1 MTKRHSPT
9 EPVLNRRGST
19 VVRFVGYRNGIGPHT
34 ASSRIWSNAPAK
46 NQKKNAR
53 VIFTIPVCHI
63 CVPVTERTSGVQK
76 KASAATYNTNQ

>member
-9 EPVLNRRGST
+9 DPTLNRRGST
-19 VVRFVGYRNGIGPHT
+19 VVRFVGYKNGIGPHT

-46 NQKKNAR
+46 NQKKNPR
-53 VIFTIPVCHI
+53 IIVTIPVFHI
-63 CVPVTERTSGVQK
+63 CMPVTESTSGDQT